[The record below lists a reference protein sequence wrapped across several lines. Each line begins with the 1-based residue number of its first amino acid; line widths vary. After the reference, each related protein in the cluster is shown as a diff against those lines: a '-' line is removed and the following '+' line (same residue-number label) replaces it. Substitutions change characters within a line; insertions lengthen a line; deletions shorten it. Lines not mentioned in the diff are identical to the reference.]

1 MYTRICG
8 GHNEFMTSF
17 LLHFFRK
24 GWFKMPKNRFQETIF
39 TIMMVIVMVYGL
51 VCYNISLDKGGMS
64 NFIFL
69 AALSELPIM
78 GVAGFVL
85 DTFIAG
91 PIAKKKAAKLVNPK
105 RDNPF
110 MMVLAISVFSV
121 LFMCPMM
128 SFVATILFKGA
139 WGPEVIAVWLETTVK
154 NFPMAFFWQ
163 LMIAGPLVRGIF
175 GKIFAEKKNTEEAR
189 LQEG

>member
-1 MYTRICG
+1 MKNRYEVSDGVAYVYDCN
-8 GHNEFMTSF
+8 NECFMVDASEITKIA
-17 LLHFFRK
+17 HIRWRCRK
-24 GWFKMPKNRFQETIF
+24 GRHSYVVGNIGKKGKVYLHRF
-39 TIMMVIVMVYGL
+39 
-51 VCYNISLDKGGMS
+51 
-64 NFIFL
+64 
-69 AALSELPIM
+69 IM

-91 PIAKKKAAKLVNPK
+91 PIAKKKAAKLVNPT

-175 GKIFAEKKNTEEAR
+175 GKIFSEKKTDKKTVI
-189 LQEG
+189 QEG